1 MRSTM
6 VSPSATRPAMTRL
19 AEARRSVAI
28 TVAPDRRGTPSITAT
43 LPSTWILAP
52 RRTSSL
58 TCMKRFSKIVS
69 VTVAVPWAMQL
80 SAMNWAC
87 MSVGKPGYSVVRKPW
102 ALSVAPPVLCTRMPP
117 STACTLAPA
126 SRSFSMTASR
136 WSARPW
142 RSTTSP
148 PVAATAHRKVPASM
162 RSATTRWV
170 QPCSFSTPWMRMRL
184 VPWPSI
190 FAPMAI
196 SISARSEISGSCAAF
211 SSTVSPSASAAA
223 IMKFS
228 VPVTV
233 TMSVVMRAPFRRFHP
248 AGSLAIM

>member
-1 MRSTM
+1 M
-6 VSPSATRPAMTRL
+6 
-19 AEARRSVAI
+19 
-28 TVAPDRRGTPSITAT
+28 TAT

-80 SAMNWAC
+80 SAMNCAC

-102 ALSVAPPVLCTRMPP
+102 ALSVAPPSALHADAAVHRLHGGAGFAQLFDDGIEVVGAAMAHGTTSPP
-117 STACTLAPA
+117 WRPRRTGRCPLRCGRPPRGGCSRAA
-126 SRSFSMTASR
+126 SRRPGCGCGWCRGLRSS
-136 WSARPW
+136 RPW
-142 RSTTSP
+142 RSASRP
-148 PVAATAHRKVPASM
+148 GRKS
-162 RSATTRWV
+162 R
-170 QPCSFSTPWMRMRL
+170 
-184 VPWPSI
+184 
-190 FAPMAI
+190 AP
-196 SISARSEISGSCAAF
+196 CAAF

-233 TMSVVMRAPFRRFHP
+233 TMSVVMRAPFRRFQP